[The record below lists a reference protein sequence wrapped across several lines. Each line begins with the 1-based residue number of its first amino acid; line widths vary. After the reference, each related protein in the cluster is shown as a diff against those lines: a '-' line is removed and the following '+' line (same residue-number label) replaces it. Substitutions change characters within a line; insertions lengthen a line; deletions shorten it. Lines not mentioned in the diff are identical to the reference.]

1 MAFSA
6 AVSSMEIDIGV
17 ETHEDYRRKG
27 LAAILAGRMCEH
39 IAAIGKSRC
48 GLAQLRIK
56 AP

>member
-1 MAFSA
+1 
-6 AVSSMEIDIGV
+6 MEIDIGV